1 MLHAL
6 YRGMCTEGGR
16 SRDGCP
22 IGRDSVGSS
31 IQRRAMLHALY
42 RDMCTEGGRGR
53 DGCPMEGTCWAALY
67 RGVPCYMLYTEAC
80 APREAEAVMGAP

>member
-22 IGRDSVGSS
+22 IGD
-31 IQRRAMLHALY
+31 L
-42 RDMCTEGGRGR
+42 
-53 DGCPMEGTCWAALY
+53 WAALY
-67 RGVPCYMLYTEAC
+67 RGVPRLPDSIQRHCAAEGVLEAPPDAC
-80 APREAEAVMGAP
+80 PISCMAGAVTQTGPRPSGLFAAR